1 MINPKRICKPLLL
14 SGLVIGGV
22 MLGIMIERHGLS
34 HRDMTAESPTPE
46 HAHEH
51 QQGDNHLQVR
61 YVCPM
66 HPEVVAHSPGRCPI
80 CGMDL
85 VHSKK
90 EPAPAEDSGE
100 LPEVQVAAD
109 FVHNFGVRT
118 TKVTRGTVARHIET
132 IGRVSRM
139 PQPRVTEV
147 MPGLAGKLV
156 ALTVKEVGA
165 EVYKGEQLY
174 AVDSP
179 EWRSLQQL
187 YLETLTDDDATRRA
201 QLEQRLQ
208 SLGMSAARLV
218 QLRSSGQVEQTLAVH
233 APLDGTIVE
242 RHLDTGDAVDAQS
255 KVITLGGVNRVP
267 VIVSAFEGQGA
278 WIDKGQRIT
287 VRVPTL
293 PGTEFTGQVDR
304 TDREINFSTR
314 TLPVYVGFNT
324 ADPRIRYGMLVDV
337 TIEAAA
343 HHDVLRIPREALIR
357 TGRGDRVIVDR
368 GAGHFQPVE
377 VVPGLESDE
386 FIEILSGLEEGQV
399 VVTSGQFLI
408 DSESSLRTGLQHMG
422 DGNHVP

>member
-1 MINPKRICKPLLL
+1 MIGPMRTCKPLFLA
-14 SGLVIGGV
+14 GLFIAGV
-22 MLGIMIERHGLS
+22 LLGIGIERYRMSRGDDAAADATLDEIS
-34 HRDMTAESPTPE
+34 HE
-46 HAHEH
+46 HASAHPSP
-51 QQGDNHLQVR
+51 V

-66 HPEVVAHSPGRCPI
+66 HPGVVVHSPGRCPV

-85 VHSKK
+85 VRSAQ
-90 EPAPAEDSGE
+90 ETVATGDSGA
-100 LPEVQVAAD
+100 LPVVQVAAD
-109 FVHNFGVRT
+109 FVQNFGVRT
-118 TKVTRGTVARHIET
+118 SRVTRGTVARHIEA

-147 MPGLAGKLV
+147 MAGLSGRLAG
-156 ALTVKEVGA
+156 LTEKEIGS
-165 EVYKGEQLY
+165 EVDKGEQLF

-179 EWRSLQQL
+179 EWRQLQQS
-187 YLETLTDDDATRRA
+187 YLEALSDDDAARRT
-201 QLEQRLQ
+201 QLEQRLHT
-208 SLGMSAARLV
+208 LGMSAVRLE
-218 QLRSSGQVEQTLAVH
+218 QLRSTGQVEQTIAVYAPVSGTLVARPLAQ
-233 APLDGTIVE
+233 DE
-242 RHLDTGDAVDAQS
+242 AVDAQT
-255 KVITLGGVNRVP
+255 KVITLGGINRVP

-337 TIEAAA
+337 SIEAAV

-357 TGRGDRVIVDR
+357 TGSGSRVIVAL
-368 GAGHFQPVE
+368 GAGRFQPVE
-377 VVPGLESDE
+377 VVPGLESDAY
-386 FIEILSGLEEGQV
+386 IEILSGLEEGQE

-408 DSESSLRTGLQHMG
+408 DSESSLGTSLQRMG
-422 DGNHVP
+422 DGSRAP